1 MGCPGFAASA
11 CCRAAKGTGGG
22 GAAALATTA
31 RFATA
36 AGGAAT
42 RIVVLART
50 PITLLEV
57 GATTALAFTGAD
69 AISLALTAT
78 AALATGCPLL
88 KACCGTAVTAPE
100 TFRFAYVTLLMT
112 VVLLMMVVL

>member
-1 MGCPGFAASA
+1 
-11 CCRAAKGTGGG
+11 
-22 GAAALATTA
+22 
-31 RFATA
+31 
-36 AGGAAT
+36 
-42 RIVVLART
+42 VVLART

-57 GATTALAFTGAD
+57 GATTARAFTGAA

-78 AALATGCPLL
+78 AARATGCPLL

-100 TFRFAYVTLLMT
+100 TFLFAYVTLLMT